1 AILKALGSAN
11 LLLLSLD
18 QEERWFRYHHLL
30 RDLLQH
36 QLRQRHGSETIKI
49 LHSRASQW
57 FEDNGFIEEAL
68 SHAFSAGDL
77 DRAAQIVSRQRYR
90 LMNQTSWPQLERY
103 LRRFPSWFTRQ
114 QPDLLMLKAWL
125 FHHSGN
131 YEELP
136 EVLVKIETAMA
147 QSALSL
153 EAMRHLKGEM
163 SALVSLVS
171 YYGLDGEQTLTA
183 ADFSIKNTPPELWVI
198 RILARLF
205 LAGSYQMR
213 GELNRAYE
221 IIFRATEEE
230 DNQSNRFRAPTMMT
244 SCYIYWLAADL
255 NGLMQVAKQCLELF
269 DYHHSVEFEGFVHY
283 HLGCAHLQRLEL
295 SAAEEQ
301 FEVVVKDPYLNYG
314 ECYAHSAFGLSLT
327 YLAQGRAKD
336 ARQVASTVVDFAIET
351 TNSTI
356 LFLAIAFQAEIA
368 LREGQL
374 ATAGQWADQFETVP
388 PLLAMVQLYQY
399 QLTLVRIWLAYD
411 SPGMRRRAADLLGKM
426 ELYAESTHNSLFLI
440 EVKALLAVLYA
451 AEDDIPAAL
460 AQLEG
465 ATALAQPGGIIRT
478 FVDLGP
484 PMADLLH
491 TLHGQGVSSDYRSQY
506 LIQIMSAFTGA
517 ALGQNQLG
525 ASVRPESAQVLAD
538 PLTTREVEV
547 LEFLAQRLTNKEIA
561 EKLFIAPGTVK
572 THTLSIYA
580 KLQVAGRR
588 QAVEKAIQIGLLSSG

>member
-1 AILKALGSAN
+1 
-11 LLLLSLD
+11 
-18 QEERWFRYHHLL
+18 
-30 RDLLQH
+30 
-36 QLRQRHGSETIKI
+36 
-49 LHSRASQW
+49 
-57 FEDNGFIEEAL
+57 
-68 SHAFSAGDL
+68 
-77 DRAAQIVSRQRYR
+77 
-90 LMNQTSWPQLERY
+90 
-103 LRRFPSWFTRQ
+103 
-114 QPDLLMLKAWL
+114 
-125 FHHSGN
+125 
-131 YEELP
+131 
-136 EVLVKIETAMA
+136 
-147 QSALSL
+147 
-153 EAMRHLKGEM
+153 
-163 SALVSLVS
+163 
-171 YYGLDGEQTLTA
+171 
-183 ADFSIKNTPPELWVI
+183 
-198 RILARLF
+198 
-205 LAGSYQMR
+205 
-213 GELNRAYE
+213 
-221 IIFRATEEE
+221 
-230 DNQSNRFRAPTMMT
+230 
-244 SCYIYWLAADL
+244 
-255 NGLMQVAKQCLELF
+255 
-269 DYHHSVEFEGFVHY
+269 
-283 HLGCAHLQRLEL
+283 
-295 SAAEEQ
+295 
-301 FEVVVKDPYLNYG
+301 
-314 ECYAHSAFGLSLT
+314 CYAHSAFGLSLT

-525 ASVRPESAQVLAD
+525 ASGRPESAQVLAD
-538 PLTTREVEV
+538 PLTSREVEV
-547 LEFLAQRLTNKEIA
+547 LELLAQRLTNKEIA